1 LGPDPHHQPA
11 IYIHPCIGPSFRQN
25 IKLKYFRHED
35 SGESI
40 RELDAMKD
48 MGEQYYAESGDLC
61 KLVGVLRATDIF
73 WNPDKR

>member
-1 LGPDPHHQPA
+1 
-11 IYIHPCIGPSFRQN
+11 
-25 IKLKYFRHED
+25 
-35 SGESI
+35 
-40 RELDAMKD
+40 MKD